1 MALKATKISTAAADN
16 IRIMKGKYVTSADGD
31 GDYIAFE
38 LPKYCYLSHVSVDIK
53 TAYTAASTGTIT
65 VGIKE
70 PGIAISPARVAD
82 DTVILS
88 EVTGVKGIST
98 GIYLEK
104 GGVLT
109 VGILKGNSAA
119 DAVVRLFAVFSVIH

>member
-1 MALKATKISTAAADN
+1 MALKATKISTATADN

-31 GDYIAFE
+31 GDYISFE
-38 LPKYCYLSHVSVDIK
+38 LPKYCYLSHVTVDIK
-53 TAYTAASTGTIT
+53 TAYTSASTGTIT

-70 PGIAISPARVAD
+70 PGVAISAAQVAA
-82 DTVILS
+82 DTVTLS
-88 EVTGVKGIST
+88 EVTGVKSIST

-109 VGILKGNSAA
+109 IGIVKGNSVA